1 MLGAMSEVGLVVRLH
16 KLGLLPEANRK
27 TFVKTIYEDLRQ
39 DDHRIRR
46 RGLGA
51 HGNEQQVLRSVFTD
65 EEFEE
70 MKERL
75 RRNDEGQAESF
86 DRYLK
91 SGCRTSLQCDT
102 VSYLG

>member
-27 TFVKTIYEDLRQ
+27 TFVKTITE
-39 DDHRIRR
+39 IRR
-46 RGLGA
+46 RGLGP

-70 MKERL
+70 MKERV
-75 RRNDEGQAESF
+75 RRDGQECPVT
-86 DRYLK
+86 LK
-91 SGCRTSLQCDT
+91 KVAAPSRKRQ
-102 VSYLG
+102 